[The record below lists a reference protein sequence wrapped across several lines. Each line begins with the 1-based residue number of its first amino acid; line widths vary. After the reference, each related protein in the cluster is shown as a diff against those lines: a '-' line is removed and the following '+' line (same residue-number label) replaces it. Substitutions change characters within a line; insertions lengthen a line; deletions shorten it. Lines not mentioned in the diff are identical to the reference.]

1 MIIPEILDHLEESDL
16 EDWLTAVFIEN
27 ESQLPLDDLSADGLH
42 RSASRIQ
49 DIWMVE
55 LTNRT
60 GKLWTGRCNVEFS
73 EEPRDGHEREAR
85 IEPQTGELLFTLN
98 TETAEVTFKTG
109 APAFF
114 RRHDLGA
121 YMLSS

>member
-1 MIIPEILDHLEESDL
+1 MIIPEILDYLEESDL

-27 ESQLPLDDLSADGLH
+27 ESQLPLDDLCADGLH
-42 RSASRIQ
+42 RSASRIP

-73 EEPRDGHEREAR
+73 EEPRNGRERETR
-85 IEPQTGELLFTLN
+85 VEPQTGELLFTLN

-109 APAFF
+109 GRAFF
-114 RRHDLGA
+114 SA
-121 YMLSS
+121 S